1 MTIECCRERKG
12 WVVCRLQNVA
22 AADAL
27 RSLYEVL
34 LSYGPCRK
42 VANSIL
48 TTCHTP
54 PPAGHLIT
62 LNIKHMPGNRTLG
75 NGRWGGCSDHLLR
88 HAVIVKFND

>member
-1 MTIECCRERKG
+1 M
-12 WVVCRLQNVA
+12 QNVA
-22 AADAL
+22 GADAL
-27 RSLYEVL
+27 PSAAVRSLYEVL

-75 NGRWGGCSDHLLR
+75 HGEGRDMAAADVAIIVGMSLL
-88 HAVIVKFND
+88 